1 MEIYLL
7 NGTRP
12 QRHRNMATGIIT
24 AIVVLSFLSI
34 GITYYTE
41 EQIRVIEVAI
51 FLLALIGLILG

>member
-1 MEIYLL
+1 
-7 NGTRP
+7 
-12 QRHRNMATGIIT
+12 MATGIIT